1 MYPRGYIF
9 KWLLKT
15 PLSIWIQGRDSRKG
29 LGFKEGRKTRRKEG
43 VQGRK
48 EQKGKICVCMH
59 VHQAGPHH
67 KFTPGSTISTWRRG
81 INKGKGR
88 AGKGREWKGRAG
100 KGREG
105 KSRGATYNHPLPR
118 CTLSPSQSGPPLSRC
133 RSFPSAHSPIPNN
146 WTSHRGQCKRNDV
159 IRHVVEL
166 HVSSEKKNLGW
177 NKTSTT

>member
-29 LGFKEGRKTRRKEG
+29 LGFNEGRKKRRKEG

-48 EQKGKICVCMH
+48 EQKGKMCVCTH

-67 KFTPGSTISTWRRG
+67 KFTPGSTSTWRRG
-81 INKGKGR
+81 IKKGKGR

-118 CTLSPSQSGPPLSRC
+118 CTLSPSQSGPLPVPVSILPLGN
-133 RSFPSAHSPIPNN
+133 PPNET
-146 WTSHRGQCKRNDV
+146 TSLGTWW
-159 IRHVVEL
+159 
-166 HVSSEKKNLGW
+166 SSTSVLKKKPW
-177 NKTSTT
+177 ME

>member
-15 PLSIWIQGRDSRKG
+15 PFSIWIQGRDSRKG
-29 LGFKEGRKTRRKEG
+29 LGFNEGRKKRRKGG

-48 EQKGKICVCMH
+48 EQKGKMCVCMH
-59 VHQAGPHH
+59 MHQAGPHH
-67 KFTPGSTISTWRRG
+67 KFTRG
-81 INKGKGR
+81 QYLRGEEESIKGREEQGRAGNGREEQGREGKGR
-88 AGKGREWKGRAG
+88 AGELPTTIPYL
-100 KGREG
+100 
-105 KSRGATYNHPLPR
+105 GAHSPHPNLD
-118 CTLSPSQSGPPLSRC
+118 PSLSRC
-133 RSFPSAHSPIPNN
+133 RSFP
-146 WTSHRGQCKRNDV
+146 KRNDV

>member
-9 KWLLKT
+9 MWLLKT
-15 PLSIWIQGRDSRKG
+15 PFSIWIQGRDSRKG
-29 LGFKEGRKTRRKEG
+29 LGFNEGRKKRRKEG

-48 EQKGKICVCMH
+48 EQKGKTCVCMH
-59 VHQAGPHH
+59 VHQARPHH

-81 INKGKGR
+81 IKKGKGR

-105 KSRGATYNHPLPR
+105 KSRGATYYNHPLPR
-118 CTLSPSQSGPPLSRC
+118 CTLSPSQSGPLPVPVSILPLGKLP
-133 RSFPSAHSPIPNN
+133 PSQIIGPP
-146 WTSHRGQCKRNDV
+146 TKRNDV

-177 NKTSTT
+177 NKASTT